1 MNDWIKMRKELATDP
16 AVSQIAAQCRLHALH
31 VTGALYVVWCWA
43 DSNTTD
49 GFVRGAT
56 AALVDRIAGRKGFA
70 AAMAAAGWLFL
81 NATDV
86 DGAVGVRFPNW
97 ERHNSSSAKA
107 RAGEAERKR
116 VERAGGGRVS
126 ARGVSGLGG
135 AADGEN
141 VRTNGGHLS
150 GRCPDRV
157 RTSVRKMSVPEKRRE
172 ENNNILCVS
181 GVSDGRG
188 EGDAGAVAEATETHT
203 HEALQAWKER
213 LAAQYPGCDIA
224 AELRRAGAYVRRE
237 RGDSAP
243 LTRSFFEQVWLK
255 RVPQG
260 EGDVVPQGAGRT
272 VAGVPAVA
280 IAEPEGWRECEVY
293 AASVYGPGGE
303 SECAEWAGL
312 PAYAQAAIAEAISK
326 TNYNQQADAAGR
338 K

>member
-81 NATDV
+81 DATDV
-86 DGAVGVRFPNW
+86 AGAVGVRFPNW

-126 ARGVSGLGG
+126 ARGVSGLGV
-135 AADGEN
+135 ENVRTN
-141 VRTNGGHLS
+141 VRTNGGCVS
-150 GRCPDRV
+150 GKSPYQ
-157 RTSVRKMSVPEKRRE
+157 RRE
-172 ENNNILCVS
+172 EKNNILCVS